1 MTAERSDAQLVLD
14 LMDAFRRSKAM
25 FAAVS
30 LGIFD
35 RLEMSPAGTRELSA
49 EKKCHPG
56 ALERLLDTCVALDL
70 LGRQGER
77 YRNLPVAARYLCQ
90 DSPDTLAGYI
100 LYSNQILYSLWGHLE
115 DAVREGA
122 SRWEQTFGG
131 KTSLFEGLFATEES
145 KRDFLQAMHGMGRLS
160 SPSVVASVDLSSFR
174 RLCDVGGATGHLA
187 MAACSR
193 YPGLQATV
201 FDLPEVAPQ
210 ARRFIAAAGWAERI
224 GVQEGDFFRDPL
236 PPADLYALGRILHDW
251 SEEKI
256 TFLLEKIY
264 RQLPD
269 AGGLLVCEKILNPGK
284 DGPLNANLQSLNML
298 VLTEGG
304 QERTAAEYES
314 LLARAGFR
322 DFQVRPTGQPLDAIL
337 AIK

>member
-201 FDLPEVAPQ
+201 FDLPEVAPG
-210 ARRFIAAAGWAERI
+210 ATLHRRGGVGRADRRPGGGFFSRPAAAGR
-224 GVQEGDFFRDPL
+224 P
-236 PPADLYALGRILHDW
+236 
-251 SEEKI
+251 
-256 TFLLEKIY
+256 
-264 RQLPD
+264 
-269 AGGLLVCEKILNPGK
+269 
-284 DGPLNANLQSLNML
+284 
-298 VLTEGG
+298 
-304 QERTAAEYES
+304 
-314 LLARAGFR
+314 
-322 DFQVRPTGQPLDAIL
+322 VRPGPHPARLVGRKNHFPSGKNLSTIAGCRRLAGLRKNPEPRQGRAPQRQFAI
-337 AIK
+337 AEHAGVDRRRPGAHGCRI